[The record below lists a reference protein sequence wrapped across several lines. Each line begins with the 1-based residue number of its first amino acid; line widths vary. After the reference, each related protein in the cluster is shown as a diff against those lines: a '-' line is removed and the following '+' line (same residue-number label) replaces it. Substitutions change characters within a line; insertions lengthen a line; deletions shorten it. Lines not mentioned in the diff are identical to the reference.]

1 MIKAYEQVENRDKF
15 IQDFQKKLERLEK
28 LIKRKVLVK

>member
-1 MIKAYEQVENRDKF
+1 MRAAYEQVEDHDKF